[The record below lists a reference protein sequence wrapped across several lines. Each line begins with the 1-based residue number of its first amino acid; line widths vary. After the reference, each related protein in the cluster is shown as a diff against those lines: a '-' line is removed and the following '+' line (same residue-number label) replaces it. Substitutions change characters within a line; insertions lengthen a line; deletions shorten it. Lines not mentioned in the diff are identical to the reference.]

1 MIKLL
6 KIYDVGEKI
15 RVGNI
20 NDGGYVLPKILIE
33 KSNSLFSYGISNDI
47 SFDEHYIELT
57 DYKNKVYGY
66 DHTID
71 SVETKYKNNFI
82 LKKEGISST
91 KEEYTNN
98 FIEHY
103 NQLNINSR
111 SLLKIDVEG
120 AEYEYFNGTDVS
132 ELKDKV
138 TGIVVEFH
146 SLSNNEYRNN
156 FFEIVKKLNDY
167 FYISHVH
174 GNNCSSS
181 FEYFEKEN
189 KYIMPDVIEIT
200 FASKELVQDVNTDKT
215 IYPSNLDSPNNEDK
229 NDYDLSFLTYL
240 DYEIKTYKD
249 LKTLKIEQGTIPKFI
264 FRTGRPEFK
273 HLPQIIKNVYF
284 KDLVENENYHV
295 FYFSD
300 DDCQQSIE
308 DTQDERI
315 INAYNKLIPTAFK
328 SDLWRYVILN
338 KYGGVYLDFSH
349 VSTKSYD
356 YIINNDKEIFLKD
369 KKDECG
375 INNSF
380 IACCK
385 NNEVLKTAIEFCIYN
400 VENFVRDLR
409 VYDVT
414 GPQLLERAFRKIY
427 KIDNSITL
435 KIGMYSLNYNLI
447 DYDYSC
453 EDRLLGILNQKGEEV
468 IKYRHF
474 NNHYDMLYGV
484 DKSVLYYAD
493 LFPKKIIYKDDKW
506 EGIKQLYQ
514 KLLRREADLRGLV
527 DYYSCETLR
536 DVKLSILK
544 SEEYNIILNQLRKK
558 KLKK

>member
-146 SLSNNEYRNN
+146 SLSITEYRNN

-167 FYISHVH
+167 FYICHVH

-189 KYIMPDVIEIT
+189 KYIIPNVIEIT
-200 FASKELVQDVNTDKT
+200 FVLKELVQDVKSDKT
-215 IYPSNLDSPNNEDK
+215 NYPSNLDSPNANDAI
-229 NDYDLSFLTYL
+229 DYDLSFLTYV
-240 DYEIKTYKD
+240 DYEIKKYED
-249 LKTLKIEQGTIPKFI
+249 LKTLKIEEGYIPKFI
-264 FRTGRPEFK
+264 FRTGKYKFK
-273 HLPQIIKNVYF
+273 DLPQIVKNSYF
-284 KDLVENENYHV
+284 NDLIENEKYSV
-295 FYFSD
+295 FYFDD
-300 DDCQQSIE
+300 DDCQRSIE

-328 SDLWRYVILN
+328 ADLWRYVILN
-338 KYGGVYLDFSH
+338 RYGGVYLDFSH
-349 VSTKSYD
+349 VATKPYD
-356 YIINNDKEIFLKD
+356 YIINDNKEIFLKD
-369 KKDECG
+369 KKDEWG

-385 NNEVLKTAIEFCIYN
+385 NNEVLKKAIEFCIFN
-400 VENFVRDLR
+400 VENYVRDLR

-414 GPQLLERAFRKIY
+414 GPTLLESAFRNIY
-427 KIDNSITL
+427 KINDSINL
-435 KIGMYSLNYNLI
+435 KMGMYSLKYNMI
-447 DYDYSC
+447 YYD
-453 EDRLLGILNQKGEEV
+453 DNNFDNGVGIFNQNSEEV

-484 DKSVLYYAD
+484 NRSILHYGNLFDKG
-493 LFPKKIIYKDDKW
+493 IIYKDDKW
-506 EGIKQLYQ
+506 ESIKKLYR
-514 KLLRREADLRGLV
+514 KLLHRKADIGGLIN
-527 DYYSCETLR
+527 YYSYETLR
-536 DVKLSILK
+536 DIKLSILK
-544 SEEYNIILNQLRKK
+544 SEEYNTLFNQLHRKK
-558 KLKK
+558 FKK